1 VTRIHPTAV
10 VDPKAELGD
19 GAELGPYAVLEAEVV
34 VGPGTRI
41 GPHAYIARW
50 TRIGGDCYIGMG
62 AALGGPPQDRKFH
75 GERSYLV
82 IGDRNQIR
90 EYVTIH
96 RGSGAESSTIV
107 GDDNMLMNY
116 VHLGHNVTVG
126 SGVNIANCTNLSGH
140 AVVEDNA
147 YLSGMCGIHQHVRIG
162 KLAMV
167 GGLSKVVQDVPPFM
181 LVEGNPAKVMAPNVV
196 GLRRAGFS
204 TQTREAIK
212 LAYRI
217 IYRSERNMTEA
228 LAQVRHE
235 LSHSPEAL
243 YLVDFLEKIK
253 QGASG
258 RALEPSGPGRRG
270 AGQELDPDASAEPSP
285 GPGPEQSR
293 GACPE

>member
-10 VDPKAELGD
+10 IDPKAELGE
-19 GAELGPYAVLEAEVV
+19 GVEAGPYAVLEGEVV

-41 GPHAYIARW
+41 GPHVHIACW
-50 TRIGGDCYIGMG
+50 TRIGRDCYIGTG

-82 IGDRNQIR
+82 MGDRNQIR

-116 VHLGHNVTVG
+116 VHLGHNVRVG
-126 SGVNIANCTNLSGH
+126 NGVNIANCTNLSGH

-147 YLSGMCGIHQHVRIG
+147 YVSGMCGIHQHVRIG
-162 KLAMV
+162 RLAMI

-196 GLRRAGFS
+196 GLRRAGFPADA
-204 TQTREAIK
+204 REAIK

-228 LAQVRHE
+228 LAQVRRE

-243 YLVDFLEKIK
+243 YLVEFLEKTRE
-253 QGASG
+253 GASG
-258 RALEPSGPGRRG
+258 RALDPSGASRQPS
-270 AGQELDPDASAEPSP
+270 GQESDPHA
-285 GPGPEQSR
+285 GPEQGR
-293 GACPE
+293 GG